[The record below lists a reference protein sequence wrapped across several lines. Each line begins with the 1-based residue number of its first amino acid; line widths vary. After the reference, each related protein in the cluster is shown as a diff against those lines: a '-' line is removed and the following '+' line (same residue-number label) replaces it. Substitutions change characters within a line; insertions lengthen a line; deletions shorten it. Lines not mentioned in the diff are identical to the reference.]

1 MANILPP
8 APIDMPFTSS
18 NWTDWYEKVRRII
31 NQDSIPHNNLTGL
44 QGGSS
49 TERYHITAAEAASI
63 ASIASIDETIDDRVN
78 NLLVAGANITLT
90 YNDPA
95 NTLTIASTGG
105 VSNEVI
111 DDRVASLLVA
121 GSNVT
126 LTYDD
131 VANTLTI
138 DAPATTNEQIDDRVN
153 NLLVAGTNIT
163 LTYND
168 AANTLTIDATGGG
181 GGVSQAEVLKHI
193 SFGF

>member
-18 NWTDWYEKVRRII
+18 TWTDWYEKVRRII
-31 NQDSIPHNNLTGL
+31 NADNVPHNDLTGL
-44 QGGSS
+44 QGGNS

-63 ASIASIDETIDDRVN
+63 ASIASISETIDDRVN
-78 NLLVAGANITLT
+78 SLLVAGTNITLT

-95 NTLTIASTGG
+95 NTLTIDATG
-105 VSNEVI
+105 
-111 DDRVASLLVA
+111 A
-121 GSNVT
+121 
-126 LTYDD
+126 
-131 VANTLTI
+131 
-138 DAPATTNEQIDDRVN
+138 TNEQIDDRVAA
-153 NLLVAGTNIT
+153 LLVAGTNIT

-168 AANTLTIDATGGG
+168 GANTLTIDASGG